1 MFKDKLKI
9 IILAILGGADV
20 IINIVTPILLVFMWL
35 KLSGFT
41 DWGSY
46 IFYGIGLLASL
57 FRAIRIGW
65 LK

>member
-1 MFKDKLKI
+1 MNKFKT
-9 IILAILGGADV
+9 IILAILGASDV
-20 IINIVTPILLVFMWL
+20 IINIITPILLVFVWIS
-35 KLSGFT
+35 LSGFK

-46 IFYGIGLLASL
+46 ILYGVGLLATI